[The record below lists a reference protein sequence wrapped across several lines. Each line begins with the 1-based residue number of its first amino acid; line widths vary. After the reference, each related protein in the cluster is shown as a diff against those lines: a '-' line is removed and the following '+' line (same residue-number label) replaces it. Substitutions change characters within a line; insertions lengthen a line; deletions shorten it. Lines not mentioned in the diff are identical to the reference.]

1 MSPVVRV
8 GARCTRCRT
17 RPEWADALCNPCWRL
32 LCAFG
37 HRHVD
42 PVCGQDRPQ
51 PALEILHADSLEFE
65 RGLAAW
71 LSGIDPLSPDFR

>member
-1 MSPVVRV
+1 
-8 GARCTRCRT
+8 
-17 RPEWADALCNPCWRL
+17 L

-42 PVCGQDRPQ
+42 PVSGQDRPQ
-51 PALEILHADSLEFE
+51 PALEILDADSLEFE